1 MRLEAM
7 YSLQDREHG
16 QGMMRAAVPQITGGS
31 VVLDWARR
39 GPEVGAW
46 LDGWCCR
53 VAASGGRRLDQTVA
67 RGDEDGN
74 RANFKLKDKPED

>member
-39 GPEVGAW
+39 GPEVG
-46 LDGWCCR
+46 
-53 VAASGGRRLDQTVA
+53 V
-67 RGDEDGN
+67 
-74 RANFKLKDKPED
+74 